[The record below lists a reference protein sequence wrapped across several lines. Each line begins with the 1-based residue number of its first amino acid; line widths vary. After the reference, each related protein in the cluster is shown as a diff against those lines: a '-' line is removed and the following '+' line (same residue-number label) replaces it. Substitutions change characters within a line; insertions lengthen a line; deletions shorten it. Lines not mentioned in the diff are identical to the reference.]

1 MVKKLVENW
10 VHKPG
15 KHCATSALSDIS
27 HFYGINFSEPLCL
40 GLGCGLGFFYMKG
53 DKLTPTRA
61 LHTRTAVLEPNF
73 FRSLGIEFAWN
84 TDKDSDKSLAEVK
97 SFVDRGIPV
106 ILQSDIYYIDY
117 YKSSTHFTG
126 HVVTAWGYD
135 DEKEIVFLADTQ
147 WEGLQELSYASLKR
161 AWTAQVF
168 PYYLENNYFPVRLD
182 IPFLPLERAIPAAMR
197 QQAQDLLGEEREG
210 NMSGIPGMKT
220 LAEEFTQWGEAKDLD
235 WCARFSYQ
243 VIERRGTGGSGF
255 RLLYTDFLREAE
267 EIIPSIRPYSFSER
281 MQAVSEEWTS
291 LGNVLFE
298 ISETRETS
306 RLSRA
311 GEILGKIREKEKD
324 IFSDILH
331 ALPDTMT

>member
-1 MVKKLVENW
+1 M
-10 VHKPG
+10 HRPG
-15 KHCATSALSDIS
+15 KHCATTALSDIS
-27 HFYGINFSEPLCL
+27 CFYGLNFSEPLCL

-53 DKLTPTRA
+53 DRLTPTRA

-73 FRSLGIEFAWN
+73 FRNLGIEFAWN

-97 SFVDRGIPV
+97 SFIDRGIPV

-117 YKSSTHFTG
+117 YQSSTHFTG
-126 HVVTAWGYD
+126 HVITIWGYD
-135 DEKEIVFLADTQ
+135 DEREMAYLADTQ

-161 AWTAQVF
+161 AWTAQIF

-182 IPFLPLERAIPAAMR
+182 IPFLTLEQAIPAAMR
-197 QQAQDLLGEEREG
+197 QQALDLLGEESEG

-220 LAEEFTQWGEAKDLD
+220 LIDDFPRWEVAKDLD

-267 EIIPSIRPYSFSER
+267 EMIPSIRPYSFSER
-281 MQAVSEEWTS
+281 MQVVSEEWTN

-298 ISETRETS
+298 LSETKDS
-306 RLSRA
+306 SLLSRA
-311 GEILGKIREKEKD
+311 ADVLENIRAKEKD
-324 IFSDILH
+324 IFNDILH
-331 ALPDTMT
+331 ALPDTAT